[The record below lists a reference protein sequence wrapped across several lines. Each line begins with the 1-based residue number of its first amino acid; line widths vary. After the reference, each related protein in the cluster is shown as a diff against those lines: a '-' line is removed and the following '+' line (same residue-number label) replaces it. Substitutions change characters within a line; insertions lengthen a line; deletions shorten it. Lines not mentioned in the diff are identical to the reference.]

1 MLLTDPCHDDIIV
14 TSKPLKV
21 QQHSETSEQF
31 VALILSLQQLYISV
45 TFHCAG
51 TSSLSNITKA
61 DIEDMDR
68 KSNSRA
74 STSQGR
80 ARRKKKKKPSD
91 QFSDSHQGRD
101 NQRMN
106 SEFKELSNI
115 RLVSLKNDLEVLME
129 SFYDMDGLEDQR
141 DEHWEDILD
150 NNKCLNNDEEI
161 TAWESE
167 ENIALEESEEE
178 NYFSESPEELEEEE
192 DDGSVKATR
201 TKFISQREKRRRAA
215 AECRLKSSGQKSL
228 WKRFTRWF
236 MKKMK

>member
-14 TSKPLKV
+14 TSKV
-21 QQHSETSEQF
+21 QQHSETSELF
-31 VALILSLQQLYISV
+31 VALIRSLQQLYISV
-45 TFHCAG
+45 TFHCEG
-51 TSSLSNITKA
+51 TSSLSNITKT

-68 KSNSRA
+68 KSDSRA
-74 STSQGR
+74 STSQGPT
-80 ARRKKKKKPSD
+80 RRKKKKKKKPSE
-91 QFSDSHQGRD
+91 QFSDSHQGSD
-101 NQRMN
+101 NQRMD

-115 RLVSLKNDLEVLME
+115 RLVSLRSNLEVLME
-129 SFYDMDGLEDQR
+129 SFYDMDGLEEQL
-141 DEHWEDILD
+141 DEPCEDILD

-167 ENIALEESEEE
+167 ENIVLEESEED
-178 NYFSESPEELEEEE
+178 NYFCESPEELEEEE
-192 DDGSVKATR
+192 DDVSVEATR

-236 MKKMK
+236 RKKMK